1 VQNEEKKVVT
11 KMPPPLIAAAMAG
24 KSADVERL
32 LDEGEDIMIVDDK
45 VHKYTHW
52 SRPAGR
58 ESMHVPFA
66 LSFLETRNHFLWF
79 LHGLL
84 AEAPFYA
91 VWNRQASA

>member
-45 VHKYTHW
+45 VHKYTH
-52 SRPAGR
+52 
-58 ESMHVPFA
+58 
-66 LSFLETRNHFLWF
+66 
-79 LHGLL
+79 
-84 AEAPFYA
+84 
-91 VWNRQASA
+91 